1 MNNINY
7 SGIENIFI
15 NTLNKLD
22 YQELSKLSIFLETH
36 SKQIN
41 KINDVYIKK
50 IRKIKKLGSSSTL
63 NISFFGETN
72 AGKSLIL
79 ETLKML
85 FGGEVKDLDTIN
97 LIGEGLRDTTQS
109 IIRYNFAF
117 NNNNII
123 IRDTP
128 GIEGNEKKYTD
139 IINESL
145 SQSHVIFY
153 VLRGSKIPDRNTLER
168 IKKYMKADTEVYLI
182 HNISFLGR
190 TKVNEDKSKRY
201 LEFEQRISNELQNQK
216 KNLHI
221 KLDQLFTRIF
231 RNQYKGM
238 HYIFGFMA
246 FAGAVYSFNKE
257 INDGVLISPSIKKKI
272 SKLLYEVDNQYNS
285 LIKYSNIYQISN
297 TLGKI
302 SNLSEEKIVHSLQL
316 KLRNAVSDLYSEVK
330 KKERLSIGYKQ
341 SLDDLS
347 DKLFKLEKLFSDI
360 PNQIRNSIKKAVR
373 NVCTRYQ
380 DVLEKNIKKS
390 DGYFNK
396 NDFYKFIE
404 SIKDDL
410 ENDLT
415 REINKVINAL
425 TNKLK
430 KNILDLKE
438 KLSDDMKFNHKYRN
452 IEIDFDFK
460 EILDSFDEI
469 FSSVLKG
476 IGAALTALFLTNP
489 LTAVIAFG
497 VSLLGSVI
505 SFFLGKTK
513 RINKALYQVN
523 NYFDKLISEIV
534 KRLLESDEINKLEN
548 HINNIFLDIKD
559 NINLLKEQFES
570 VVEFFNL
577 IVLTLK
583 AESKKVGIN
592 L

>member
-41 KINDVYIKK
+41 KINDVYIKE
-50 IRKIKKLGSSSTL
+50 IRKIKKLGSFSTL

-168 IKKYMKADTEVYLI
+168 IKKYMKSDTEVYLI

-201 LEFEQRISNELQNQK
+201 LEFEERISNELQNQK

-257 INDGVLISPSIKKKI
+257 TNDGVLISPSIKKKI

-347 DKLFKLEKLFSDI
+347 DKLSKLEKLFSDI

-380 DVLEKNIKKS
+380 DVLEKNIKRF

-396 NDFYKFIE
+396 NDFYNFIE

-438 KLSDDMKFNHKYRN
+438 KLADDMKFNHKYRN

-460 EILDSFDEI
+460 EILDSFEEI

-548 HINNIFLDIKD
+548 HINNIFLGIKD

-570 VVEFFNL
+570 VVEFFDL

>member
-41 KINDVYIKK
+41 KINDVYIKE
-50 IRKIKKLGSSSTL
+50 IRKIKKLGSCSTL

-168 IKKYMKADTEVYLI
+168 IKKYMKSDTEVYLI

-201 LEFEQRISNELQNQK
+201 LEFDERISNELQNQK

-257 INDGVLISPSIKKKI
+257 TNDGVLISPSIKKKI

-347 DKLFKLEKLFSDI
+347 DKLSKLEKLFSDI

-396 NDFYKFIE
+396 NDFYIFIE

-438 KLSDDMKFNHKYRN
+438 KLADDMKFNHKYRN

-548 HINNIFLDIKD
+548 HINNIFLGIKD

-570 VVEFFNL
+570 VVEFFDL

>member
-50 IRKIKKLGSSSTL
+50 IRKIKKLGSFSTL

-85 FGGEVKDLDTIN
+85 FGGEVKDSDTIN

-109 IIRYNFAF
+109 IIRYKFSF

-168 IKKYMKADTEVYLI
+168 IKKYMKSDTEVYLI
-182 HNISFLGR
+182 HNISFLGH

-201 LEFEQRISNELQNQK
+201 LEFEQRVSNELQNQK

-257 INDGVLISPSIKKKI
+257 TYDDILISPSIKKKI

-285 LIKYSNIYQISN
+285 LIKYSNIYQIST
-297 TLGKI
+297 TLGTISDLSHDKI
-302 SNLSEEKIVHSLQL
+302 IHSLKL
-316 KLRNAVSDLYSEVK
+316 KLRNTVDDLYLEVK
-330 KKERLSIGYKQ
+330 KKERLSVGYKQ
-341 SLDDLS
+341 SMEDLS
-347 DKLFKLEKLFSDI
+347 DKLSKLENLFSDI
-360 PNQIRNSIKKAVR
+360 PYQIRNSIKKAVR

-380 DVLEKNIKKS
+380 DVLEKNIKSS

-404 SIKDDL
+404 NIKDDL

-415 REINKVINAL
+415 REINKAINNL
-425 TNKLK
+425 TKKLK
-430 KNILDLKE
+430 KNVLDLKE
-438 KLSDDMKFNHKYRN
+438 KLSDDIKFNHKYRN

-476 IGAALTALFLTNP
+476 IGTALTALFLTNP

-497 VSLLGSVI
+497 VSILGSVI
-505 SFFLGKTK
+505 SFFLGKKK

-523 NYFDKLISEIV
+523 NYFDKLIGEIV
-534 KRLLESDEINKLEN
+534 KRLLDSDEINKLEN
-548 HINNIFLDIKD
+548 HINNIFLGIEDD
-559 NINLLKEQFES
+559 INLLKEQFES
-570 VVEFFNL
+570 VVKFFDS
-577 IVLTLK
+577 IGLTLK
-583 AESKKVGIN
+583 AESKKVGII

>member
-41 KINDVYIKK
+41 KINDVYIKE
-50 IRKIKKLGSSSTL
+50 IRKIKKLGSFSTL

-168 IKKYMKADTEVYLI
+168 IKKYMKSDTEVYLI

-201 LEFEQRISNELQNQK
+201 LEFEERISNELQNQK

-257 INDGVLISPSIKKKI
+257 TNDGVLISPSIKKKI

-347 DKLFKLEKLFSDI
+347 DKLSKLEKLFSDI

-380 DVLEKNIKKS
+380 DVLEKNIKRS

-396 NDFYKFIE
+396 NDFYNFIE

-438 KLSDDMKFNHKYRN
+438 KLADDMKFNHKYRN

-460 EILDSFDEI
+460 EILDSFEEI

-548 HINNIFLDIKD
+548 HINNIFLGIKD

-570 VVEFFNL
+570 VVEFFDL

>member
-50 IRKIKKLGSSSTL
+50 IRKIKKLGSFSTL

-85 FGGEVKDLDTIN
+85 FGGEVKDSDTIN

-168 IKKYMKADTEVYLI
+168 IKKYMKSDTEVYLI
-182 HNISFLGR
+182 HNISFLGH

-201 LEFEQRISNELQNQK
+201 LEFEQRVSNELQNQK

-257 INDGVLISPSIKKKI
+257 TNDGVLISPSIKKKI

-347 DKLFKLEKLFSDI
+347 DKLSKLEKLFSDI

-380 DVLEKNIKKS
+380 DVLEKNIKRS

-430 KNILDLKE
+430 KNILGLKE

-489 LTAVIAFG
+489 LTAVIALG

-548 HINNIFLDIKD
+548 HINNIFLGIKD
-559 NINLLKEQFES
+559 NINLLEEQFES